1 MHGEDVVQPG
11 GVTHSAWEGK
21 KMSNIKPDDFRK
33 HAAEEDFF
41 RLAAMEIESEQN
53 EEFLE
58 AQSLPDP
65 SPEVLARMQKNL
77 QTTMRKTRKRKRH
90 RTIFLQLGRLTA
102 CMAVVCGV
110 LFSGA
115 YFGVDAARNSINNFV
130 LEMFDDH
137 STINTEASTVE
148 GGIAL
153 PKNWNGP
160 FYVTWVP
167 QRFVNVRAKGTDSIW
182 TLTYEGLS
190 KDDNLSVY
198 VWDAYH
204 APNINT
210 EQMQLLED
218 KNIQDSPAKIYTDTD
233 GNNCMLIWAKENYV
247 IQIGGAISPQEAK
260 KIAEKFVF

>member
-1 MHGEDVVQPG
+1 
-11 GVTHSAWEGK
+11 
-21 KMSNIKPDDFRK
+21 MSNIKPDDFRK

-41 RLAAMEIESEQN
+41 RLAAIEIESEQN

-65 SPEVLARMQKNL
+65 SPEVLQRMQANL
-77 QTTMRKTRKRKRH
+77 QVTMRRTRKRKRRH
-90 RTIFLQLGRLTA
+90 TIFLHLGRFTA
-102 CMAVVCGV
+102 CAAVIFGV

-115 YFGVDAARNSINNFV
+115 YFGVEATRNSINNFV

-137 STINTEASTVE
+137 ATINTEASTAE

-167 QRFVNVRAKGTDSIW
+167 QRFVNVRVKETDSIW
-182 TLTYEGLS
+182 TLTYEGHSNDDSLS
-190 KDDNLSVY
+190 IY

-210 EQMQLLED
+210 EQMKLLED
-218 KNIQDSPAKIYTDTD
+218 KNIQDAPAKIYTDTD
-233 GNNCMLIWAKENYV
+233 GYNCMLIWAKENYV
-247 IQIGGAISPQEAK
+247 IQIGGTISPQEAK
-260 KIAEKFVF
+260 KIAENFVI